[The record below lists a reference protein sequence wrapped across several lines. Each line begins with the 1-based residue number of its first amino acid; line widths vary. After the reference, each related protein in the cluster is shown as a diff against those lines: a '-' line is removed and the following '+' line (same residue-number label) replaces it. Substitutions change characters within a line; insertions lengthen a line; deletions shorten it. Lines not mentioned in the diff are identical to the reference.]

1 MANTFYDPGEQRSAR
16 VNALFAKIARRYDLV
31 NDVQSLGLHRRWKNR
46 VAAMAA
52 ARHGDRVLDCCC
64 GTGDIS
70 FALARR
76 GAAVVGLDFS
86 DEMLG
91 IAHARSQGVAPGL
104 QNSQLT
110 FVRGDAQQLPFVE
123 NTFDAVT
130 VGYGLRNLA
139 DPMKGIAEMQR
150 VAKPGGRL
158 VILEFGKPGNTIW
171 RACYLGHLKLFV
183 PLLGLIFYRNA
194 SAYRYIVESLSHY
207 PSQVE
212 LAEKMR
218 DRGLANVTIL
228 NILGGAMS
236 IHSAEKAQTG

>member
-1 MANTFYDPGEQRSAR
+1 
-16 VNALFAKIARRYDLV
+16 
-31 NDVQSLGLHRRWKNR
+31 
-46 VAAMAA
+46 
-52 ARHGDRVLDCCC
+52 
-64 GTGDIS
+64 
-70 FALARR
+70 
-76 GAAVVGLDFS
+76 
-86 DEMLG
+86 
-91 IAHARSQGVAPGL
+91 
-104 QNSQLT
+104 
-110 FVRGDAQQLPFVE
+110 VRGDAQQLPFVE

-158 VILEFGKPGNTIW
+158 VILEFGKPGNAIW

-212 LAEKMR
+212 LAKKMR
-218 DRGLANVTIL
+218 DRGLVNVTTL

-236 IHSAEKAQTG
+236 IHSAEKAQTS